1 MEGILILVIFAAVN
15 IFSAWQKQKKKYE
28 AEKRGKES
36 SSDPLAPIPLD
47 PLQELL
53 RKFDEAQKKYSQN
66 SEDVPNEIED
76 FEEEKFE
83 DEFEGEVIKEKPV
96 IKPVVSQTPPQESP
110 QKKFILNEMHS
121 NPVPQNKPSF
131 ASTSL
136 NQSEPLS
143 SQVNSIPEPMT
154 ILEKA
159 AYFAITQNFI
169 SEKLLMEELQLG
181 RTMAASLIQKM
192 EYLGICGKNMGETDR
207 SVLIENET
215 ELKNVLKRAY
225 DLNLH
230 QNPVSFKGRHK
241 RKFVFSKEEAEKGVI
256 WSKILDEPRFKKHW
270 NPQSR

>member
-36 SSDPLAPIPLD
+36 SSDPLAPIPMD

-53 RKFDEAQKKYSQN
+53 RKFEEAQKKHSQN
-66 SEDVPNEIED
+66 ADEDSYEHEEL
-76 FEEEKFE
+76 EEEIDDDF
-83 DEFEGEVIKEKPV
+83 DEEVIPEEPAVKPV
-96 IKPVVSQTPPQESP
+96 ASEVLPKETHQR
-110 QKKFILNEMHS
+110 KFVLNES
-121 NPVPQNKPSF
+121 YSEASPQNKPSF
-131 ASTSL
+131 STISS
-136 NQSEPLS
+136 NHKEPSEKS
-143 SQVNSIPEPMT
+143 SSAKPEEKS

-270 NPQSR
+270 TPQSR

>member
-1 MEGILILVIFAAVN
+1 MEGILILVIFGVVN
-15 IFSAWQKQKKKYE
+15 IFSAWQKQKKKHE
-28 AEKRGKES
+28 VES
-36 SSDPLAPIPLD
+36 RRNTSPSESIAPIPLD

-53 RKFDEAQKKYSQN
+53 RKFDEAQKKHSQN
-66 SEDVPNEIED
+66 SEDVLYENDEFDEDEIED
-76 FEEEKFE
+76 DF
-83 DEFEGEVIKEKPV
+83 DEEVIKEEPE
-96 IKPVVSQTPPQESP
+96 IKPVPSQAPPRDNP
-110 QKKFILNEMHS
+110 QRKFIMNESHS
-121 NPVPQNKPSF
+121 NPIPHDKPSF
-131 ASTSL
+131 STISS
-136 NQSEPLS
+136 NHKEPSEKS
-143 SQVNSIPEPMT
+143 SSAKPEEKSI
-154 ILEKA
+154 IEKA

-270 NPQSR
+270 TPQSR